1 MTVSLDFDAS
11 HGYAETLDGIGV
23 PATLR
28 IGNQSVELQA
38 RVDTGAAHCIF
49 ERRYAEML
57 GLEVESG
64 RRQLFR
70 TVAGSFVAYEHEV
83 SIQTLGIEFSVAV
96 FFAEDASF
104 NRNFLGR
111 AGWLDRL
118 RIAIV
123 DYDRVLFLSAYGPR
137 IVETE

>member
-64 RRQLFR
+64 RLMNMKSVSRLS
-70 TVAGSFVAYEHEV
+70 VLSFPRLYSSPKTHRSTETFWGEQVGWTAC
-83 SIQTLGIEFSVAV
+83 
-96 FFAEDASF
+96 AS
-104 NRNFLGR
+104 
-111 AGWLDRL
+111 RL
-118 RIAIV
+118 STMIACC
-123 DYDRVLFLSAYGPR
+123 F
-137 IVETE
+137 